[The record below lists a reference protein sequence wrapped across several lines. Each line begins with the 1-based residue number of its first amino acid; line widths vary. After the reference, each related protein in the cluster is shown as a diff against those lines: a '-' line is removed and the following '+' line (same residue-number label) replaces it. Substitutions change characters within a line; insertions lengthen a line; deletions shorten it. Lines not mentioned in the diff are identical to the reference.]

1 MWWLLSNGAE
11 TEYIMTYVQHS
22 LWMMIAVCGLSA
34 AASDQVP
41 PGDWAHYGRDP
52 SGIRYSPLNQI
63 TKDNVAQ
70 LETAWTYRTGD
81 LELMRQ
87 KKGTYVFEC
96 TPLVID
102 GTMYIITPYSRA
114 IAIDAT
120 TGEERWV
127 FDPLK
132 DNPGEGG
139 ILAVRGV
146 SANMREGN
154 RTLFVPVRDGR
165 LYAINPDTGI
175 PIPTF
180 GDGGFVNLRE
190 LIGPGGSRAFLSSPP
205 AIFEDVVIQ
214 GFGLPDGPA
223 DLDSTHLV
231 ALDADTGD
239 LRWEFHTI
247 PLPGEFGADTW
258 EDDSGQHRGG
268 TNIWSIMSVD
278 PELGLVF
285 LPGTSPTFDFY
296 GGDRPG
302 ANLFGNSVIALD
314 AKTGKRRWHFQTV
327 HHDLWDYDLPAQPV
341 LTDIVVEGKP
351 IRALAQIGKTGFVY
365 VLNRE
370 TGEPVW
376 PIEERPVHTD
386 GVPKEHVYPTQ
397 PMPTRPPP
405 FSKQSLNADELN
417 NIDPE
422 TNAYLRNQ
430 FAQYRSEGI
439 FTPPTEQG
447 TIVMPGFHGGGNWS
461 GGCFNPETGLFYV
474 NSTELACMV
483 QVRPGQNRYGHD
495 TTGWLRFRGPN
506 GYPGN
511 APPWGQLTAIDL
523 NRGEITWQVP
533 LGEFEQLSAK
543 GIPVTGQENFGGPCV
558 TAGGLVF
565 IASTLDAHLR
575 AFDAQTGDVVWKTKL
590 PTGGHAIPV
599 SYLGSDG
606 RQYIAICAGGH
617 TKLGTPAGDTFLAF
631 ALP

>member
-1 MWWLLSNGAE
+1 MPYALRSLLFVLLFLAGNF
-11 TEYIMTYVQHS
+11 
-22 LWMMIAVCGLSA
+22 A
-34 AASDQVP
+34 AADDLP
-41 PGDWAHYGRDP
+41 PGDWAHYGREQ
-52 SGIRYSPLNQI
+52 SGTRYSPLKQI
-63 TKDNVAQ
+63 TKDNVDQ
-70 LETAWTYRTGD
+70 LKTAWMYHTGD
-81 LELMRQ
+81 LELMKA
-87 KKGTYVFEC
+87 KKGRYVFEC
-96 TPLVID
+96 TPLVI
-102 GTMYIITPYSRA
+102 GGVMYIITPYSRA

-127 FDPLK
+127 FDPLP
-132 DNPGEGG
+132 DQPGEGG
-139 ILAVRGV
+139 VLAARGV
-146 SANMREGN
+146 SAYGN
-154 RTLFVPVRDGR
+154 KLFVPVRDGR
-165 LYAINPDTGI
+165 LYAIDIANGK
-175 PIPTF
+175 PISTF
-180 GDGGFVNLRE
+180 GDSGFVNLRK

-231 ALDADTGD
+231 ALDANTGAP
-239 LRWEFHTI
+239 LWTFNTI
-247 PLPGEFGADTW
+247 PTRGEFGADTW
-258 EDDSGQHRGG
+258 KGDSGQHRGG
-268 TNIWSIMSVD
+268 ANVWSIMSVD
-278 PELGLVF
+278 PDLGLVY
-285 LPGTSPTFDFY
+285 LPATSPTFDFY

-314 AKTGKRRWHFQTV
+314 AKTGERRWHYQTV
-327 HHDLWDYDLPAQPV
+327 HHDLWDYDLPAQPI
-341 LTDIVVEGKP
+341 LTDIVVDGKA

-376 PIEERPVHTD
+376 PIEERSVRTD
-386 GVPKEHVYPTQ
+386 GVPDEQVYPTQ
-397 PMPTRPPP
+397 PIPTKPPP
-405 FSKQSLNADELN
+405 FSKQGLTADELS

-422 TNAYLRNQ
+422 TNAYLRNR

-439 FTPPTEQG
+439 FTPPTELG

-461 GGCFNPETGLFYV
+461 GGCYNPDTGLFYV

-483 QVRPGQNRYGHD
+483 QVGPADNRYGHD

-511 APPWGQLTAIDL
+511 APPWGQLSAIDL
-523 NRGEITWQVP
+523 NHGELVWQVP
-533 LGEFEQLSAK
+533 LGEFEQLTDK

-565 IASTLDAHLR
+565 IASTLDAHIR
-575 AFDAQTGDVVWKTKL
+575 AFDAQTGEVLWTAKL
-590 PTGGHAIPV
+590 PTGGHAVPV

-606 RQYIAICAGGH
+606 RQYIAVCAGGH
-617 TKLGTPAGDTFLAF
+617 TKLGTQAGDAFIAF